1 MKNLFFLFVLFCT
14 TSLVAQDTIPT
25 SKATQFIGKEVWV
38 KGTIASL
45 KLAPEGRSTNYINV
59 DKPYPDAEFTVV
71 ISNKYAE
78 EHQLNLL
85 EATGKKI
92 RVKGVVSVYDK
103 DPKKTPQIYNPTQ
116 IIIE

>member
-1 MKNLFFLFVLFCT
+1 MKNLFFLVVLFCT
-14 TSLVAQDTIPT
+14 TTLVAQDTIPT
-25 SKATQFIGKEVWV
+25 SKAAEYVGKEIWV

-78 EHQLNLL
+78 EHQLNLN
-85 EATGKKI
+85 EAKGKKI
-92 RVKGVVSVYDK
+92 RVKGVISVYEK
-103 DPKKTPQIYNPTQ
+103 DPKKTPQIFNPTQ

>member
-45 KLAPEGRSTNYINV
+45 KLAPEGEAQITSTL
-59 DKPYPDAEFTVV
+59 T
-71 ISNKYAE
+71 
-78 EHQLNLL
+78 NLIQMPNL
-85 EATGKKI
+85 
-92 RVKGVVSVYDK
+92 
-103 DPKKTPQIYNPTQ
+103 Q
-116 IIIE
+116 